1 MWSVS
6 EWVSNGHLPTAEV
19 VQELVTEAHRR
30 FAPVLD
36 GQVADYIPAL
46 AAATA

>member
-19 VQELVTEAHRR
+19 VQELVAEAHGR

-36 GQVADYIPAL
+36 GQVAD
-46 AAATA
+46 